1 MEDLTRR
8 RSDLAIE
15 VVEQFIGDASGK
27 KSGIIKE
34 EYKVGQLK
42 VACIDILKGYEKK
55 TGKEAGRY
63 ISIDTSKL
71 GLDSANKLE
80 ETREVFS
87 EELKK
92 FLTYKN
98 IKEDAT
104 CLVVGLGN
112 EHITPDAL
120 GPMVLDNII
129 VTRHLYEIANENRS
143 GSENRFSSE
152 NHFSSGWDDLG
163 NGYRKVSALAP
174 GVMGLTGIETYDIIE
189 SVVGKIKPDFLIVV
203 DALAARAVS
212 RVNKMIQMTDTGISP
227 GSGIGN
233 KRRRIDEKS
242 LGIPVIAIGI
252 PTVVDA
258 VSVTHDTIDLLLKHI
273 GQSLAE
279 KEGTQLDD
287 EFSFDN
293 QGDDLEA
300 HLPNEEIRK
309 EFLGKIGMLSKDEK
323 RQLLAEVLTPAGY
336 NLIVTP
342 KTIDSEM
349 EDLSRLVSNALNV
362 ALHPLIEF
370 SA

>member
-1 MEDLTRR
+1 MKDLMLCRT
-8 RSDLAIE
+8 DLAIE
-15 VVEQFIGDASGK
+15 VVEQFIGEASGK
-27 KSGIIKE
+27 ATGIIKKE
-34 EYKVGQLK
+34 HKEGELK
-42 VACIDILKGYEKK
+42 VTCIDILKGYEKK
-55 TGKEAGRY
+55 MGKDAGRY

-71 GLDSANKLE
+71 GLDSADKLE
-80 ETREVFS
+80 HTRKVFS
-87 EELKK
+87 NELQKLLAYKK
-92 FLTYKN
+92 
-98 IKEDAT
+98 IESDAT

-120 GPMVLDNII
+120 GPMALDNII
-129 VTRHLYEIANENRS
+129 VTRHLYELAEEEMD
-143 GSENRFSSE
+143 G
-152 NHFSSGWDDLG
+152 D
-163 NGYRKVSALAP
+163 YRKVSALTP

-189 SVVGKIKPDFLIVV
+189 SVVKKIKPDFLIVI

-227 GSGIGN
+227 GSGVGN
-233 KRRRIDEKS
+233 KRRRIDGKS
-242 LGIPVIAIGI
+242 LGVPVIAIGI

-273 GQSLAE
+273 GKSLE
-279 KEGTQLDD
+279 NMEDTHHEYSFLDD
-287 EFSFDN
+287 EKGS
-293 QGDDLEA
+293 DLELE
-300 HLPNEEIRK
+300 LPNEEIRK
-309 EFLGKIGMLSKDEK
+309 EFLGKVGVLSKEEK

-362 ALHPLIEF
+362 ALHPRIEF

>member
-1 MEDLTRR
+1 MIEVEDLMLR

-15 VVEQFIGDASGK
+15 VVAQFIGQTSSSE
-27 KSGIIKE
+27 SGIIKE
-34 EYKVGQLK
+34 EHQVGQLK
-42 VACIDILKGYEKK
+42 ITSIDILKGYEKK

-71 GLDSANKLE
+71 GLDSADKLE
-80 ETREVFS
+80 KTREVFS
-87 EELKK
+87 SELKK
-92 FLTYKN
+92 IFTYKK

-129 VTRHLYEIANENRS
+129 VTRHLYEMDTDAL
-143 GSENRFSSE
+143 
-152 NHFSSGWDDLG
+152 DG
-163 NGYRKVSALAP
+163 NYRKVSAFAP

-189 SVVGKIKPDFLIVV
+189 SVVNKTKPDFLIVV

-227 GSGIGN
+227 GSGVGN
-233 KRRRIDEKS
+233 IRRRIDEKS

-273 GQSLAE
+273 GKSLDE
-279 KEGTQLDD
+279 QEGARPNQKLAVDDQGD
-287 EFSFDN
+287 EF
-293 QGDDLEA
+293 E
-300 HLPNEEIRK
+300 LPNESVRK
-309 EFLGKIGMLSKDEK
+309 EFLGKIGMLSKEEK

-342 KTIDSEM
+342 KTIDSEV

-362 ALHPLIEF
+362 ALHPRVEF

>member
-1 MEDLTRR
+1 MENLQKSDLMDR

-15 VVEQFIGDASGK
+15 VVAQFIGEAREK
-27 KSGIIKE
+27 NSGIIKE
-34 EYKVGQLK
+34 EYQLGQLK
-42 VACIDILKGYEKK
+42 VTSIDILPGYEKK
-55 TGKEAGRY
+55 TGKAAGRY

-71 GLDSANKLE
+71 GLDSADKLE
-80 ETREVFS
+80 QTREVFS

-92 FLTYKN
+92 FLKHKK

-120 GPMVLDNII
+120 GPMVLDHII
-129 VTRHLYEIANENRS
+129 ITRHLYEIS
-143 GSENRFSSE
+143 DQIDG
-152 NHFSSGWDDLG
+152 D
-163 NGYRKVSALAP
+163 YRKVSALAP

-189 SVVGKIKPDFLIVV
+189 SVVEKTIPDFLIVV
-203 DALAARAVS
+203 DALAARSVS

-227 GSGIGN
+227 GSGVGN

-279 KEGTQLDD
+279 KEGLQISKQEDD
-287 EFSFDN
+287 AEKV
-293 QGDDLEA
+293 
-300 HLPNEEIRK
+300 LPDEEVRK
-309 EFLGKIGMLSKDEK
+309 EFLGKIGMLSEDEK

-349 EDLSRLVSNALNV
+349 EDLSRLISNALNV
-362 ALHPLIEF
+362 ALHSRIKF

>member
-1 MEDLTRR
+1 MKDLMMR

-15 VVEQFIGDASGK
+15 VVEQFIGEASGK
-27 KSGIIKE
+27 PAGIIKKE
-34 EYKVGQLK
+34 HKEGGLK
-42 VACIDILKGYEKK
+42 VTCIDILKGYEKQ
-55 TGKEAGRY
+55 TGKDAGRY

-71 GLDSANKLE
+71 GLDSADKLE
-80 ETREVFS
+80 HTRKVFS
-87 EELKK
+87 DELRKLLAYKK
-92 FLTYKN
+92 IKN
-98 IKEDAT
+98 DAT
-104 CLVVGLGN
+104 CLVIGLGN

-120 GPMVLDNII
+120 GPMALDNII
-129 VTRHLYEIANENRS
+129 VTRHLYELADGEMD
-143 GSENRFSSE
+143 G
-152 NHFSSGWDDLG
+152 D
-163 NGYRKVSALAP
+163 YRKVSALAP

-189 SVVGKIKPDFLIVV
+189 SVVKKIKPDFLIVI

-227 GSGIGN
+227 GSGVGN
-233 KRRRIDEKS
+233 KRRRIDGKS
-242 LGIPVIAIGI
+242 LGVPVIAIGI

-273 GQSLAE
+273 GKSLGQMEDAHHE
-279 KEGTQLDD
+279 YSFLDD
-287 EFSFDN
+287 EK
-293 QGDDLEA
+293 GEDLELE
-300 HLPNEEIRK
+300 LPNEDVRK
-309 EFLGKIGMLSKDEK
+309 EFLGKVGVLSKEEK

-362 ALHPLIEF
+362 ALHPEVEF

>member
-1 MEDLTRR
+1 MEDLTLR

-15 VVEQFIGDASGK
+15 VVAQFIGEASGK
-27 KSGIIKE
+27 NSGIIKE
-34 EYKVGQLK
+34 EHQVGQLK
-42 VACIDILKGYEKK
+42 ITCIDILKGYEKK
-55 TGKEAGRY
+55 IGKEAGRY

-71 GLDSANKLE
+71 GLDSMDKLE
-80 ETREVFS
+80 QTRAVFS

-92 FLTYKN
+92 FFIHKN
-98 IKEDAT
+98 IKENAT

-129 VTRHLYEIANENRS
+129 VTRHLYEIADQLE
-143 GSENRFSSE
+143 G
-152 NHFSSGWDDLG
+152 D
-163 NGYRKVSALAP
+163 YRKVSALAP

-189 SVVGKIKPDFLIVV
+189 SVVGKTKPDFLIVV

-227 GSGIGN
+227 GSGVGN

-273 GQSLAE
+273 GQSLSE
-279 KEGTQLDD
+279 KENLSSDGGFAEHVQD
-287 EFSFDN
+287 E
-293 QGDDLEA
+293 G
-300 HLPNEEIRK
+300 LPNEAVRK
-309 EFLGKIGMLSKDEK
+309 EFLGKIGILSKEEK

-362 ALHPLIEF
+362 ALHPRIEF